1 MNGHNTWFK
10 SDPLGYVRRRLVDN
24 MRMTS
29 NPTPQQVRHGQL
41 LDLLKYGYFDLSGG
55 GMDLITRF
63 TPLSGGGERPVELP
77 LTAYWCPYAIGQMPP
92 ARAATVG

>member
-63 TPLSGGGERPVELP
+63 TPLGGRSWA
-77 LTAYWCPYAIGQMPP
+77 TFF
-92 ARAATVG
+92 TVGDRLIIRNQKTLACFQLGENR